1 MTLSLI
7 YYLVLVALNMVLQMQ
22 LDDKI
27 KAELK
32 ANQVEITQVDW
43 LMYYAN
49 ILVFDIAIEFL
60 IAVVLNFLKCTC
72 EKLYYRLIGTVACR
86 GFAEST

>member
-1 MTLSLI
+1 
-7 YYLVLVALNMVLQMQ
+7 
-22 LDDKI
+22 
-27 KAELK
+27 
-32 ANQVEITQVDW
+32 
-43 LMYYAN
+43 MYYAN

-86 GFAEST
+86 GFAESTWWAENLFILLFVSLFFNYYALNVNWNFVNFVIL